1 MSANYKDTLLLPKTD
16 FPMKA
21 DLVKRE
27 PERLAK
33 WEAAGLY
40 RQILDARIGAP
51 LFVLH
56 DGPPFANGDV
66 HMGTA
71 LNKILKDL
79 VVKSRSML
87 GFRAPFVPGWD
98 CHGLPIEFKVVKE
111 QRGLEPAEIR
121 RRAEAFARKYID
133 IQRGQFKRLGV
144 FGSWED
150 PYLTLAPG
158 YEADIIRA
166 FGKLVEKGLVYQS
179 KKPVYWSTGAQTAL
193 AEAEVEYAPRTDP
206 AIWVKFAAVAA
217 TPPTVAATPSSQHVS
232 AAPPPPGIDPCGEGA
247 AATCC
252 DGGVAATTL
261 AGASFVIWT
270 TTPWTLPANVA
281 IAVDPKATYLVAE
294 FQKEGRTETFVI
306 AEALRKAFSE
316 ATGWSLF
323 GEVRVGPD
331 ATQWASEQRS
341 LGRKF
346 VMEMCSPPGADI
358 KFFCSSVDSFTGEQF
373 AGLEA
378 QHPFL
383 PRTSKVI
390 AADFVTLDTGT
401 GQVHVAPG
409 HGKDDYIASQQQNPK
424 LEVLSPVDDFGKFTE
439 DVGVPAWVGK
449 YVFDANAEIVTFLRE
464 SGALLAE
471 QKYTHD
477 YPHCWRSKTPIVFRA
492 VEQFFINVDAI
503 RADALAAIDQTTWV
517 PAWGRNRIYGTVESR
532 PDWCISRQRTWGVPL
547 PVFYEENG
555 TLAGSK
561 GTPIVRADLAA
572 KVADLVESGGTNL
585 WFEKD
590 DAWWAA
596 QLGLPAGTSRR
607 NDTLDVWIDSGVSHQ
622 AVTSRHPELKACG
635 GVADVYLEATDQH
648 RGWFQSS
655 LMTSVALT
663 GHAPYK
669 TVITHG
675 FVVDKDTKKK
685 VSKSDQGTYKKPMEA
700 EYFVG
705 KYGADIVRLWAAS
718 VEFTNDVPFSEDGF
732 ARTSEAYRSFR
743 NVLRILLANLS
754 DFEFGRQEGMKAEGD
769 QPAVA
774 PVPAF
779 PPSKFLRGAT
789 TVDKWVLSK
798 LQGVIAT
805 CRAAYEAYD
814 FRRVF
819 ETLNQ
824 FCTVELSALYVD
836 ITKDRLYCDAAN
848 SPRRRATQS
857 VMHACFSAVAKL
869 LAPILAYTADEAWE
883 FAGNKTSI
891 HIEKFP
897 EADAALRDEA
907 MEAKVDEWLK
917 LRAAIYQQAIEPA
930 RQAKTIAKSLEA
942 AITLDIAD
950 AQHAA
955 LNADKAELEEFLII
969 SELTLASGIEPVA
982 KVFRSGQPQC
992 PRCWRHQ
999 PLTARGVCTRCDGAL
1014 GQ

>member
-40 RQILDARIGAP
+40 QQTLDARKDAP

-79 VVKSRSML
+79 IVKSRHML

-111 QRGLEPAEIR
+111 SRGLAPAEIR
-121 RRAEAFARKYID
+121 RRAEEFARKYID

-144 FGSWED
+144 LGSWSD

-166 FGKLVEKGLVYQS
+166 FGAFVDKGLVYQS

-193 AEAEVEYAPRTDP
+193 AEAEVEYAQRTDP
-206 AIWVKFAAVAA
+206 AIYVKFALL
-217 TPPTVAATPSSQHVS
+217 
-232 AAPPPPGIDPCGEGA
+232 GGENA
-247 AATCC
+247 
-252 DGGVAATTL
+252 L
-261 AGASFVIWT
+261 AGAHMVIWT

-281 IAVDPKATYLVAE
+281 IAVDPRSEYLVGDFGGQTLVVARALLE
-294 FQKEGRTETFVI
+294 KFQQDTGLTLTREV
-306 AEALRKAFSE
+306 AALKGSA
-316 ATGWSLF
+316 L
-323 GEVRVGPD
+323 
-331 ATQWASEQRS
+331 
-341 LGRKF
+341 
-346 VMEMCSPPGADI
+346 
-358 KFFCSSVDSFTGEQF
+358 

-383 PRTSKVI
+383 PRNSKVI
-390 AADFVTLDTGT
+390 AADFVTMDTGT
-401 GQVHVAPG
+401 GQVHIAPG
-409 HGKDDYIASQQQNPK
+409 HGKDDYIAGQQNK
-424 LEVLSPVDDFGKFTE
+424 LPVLSPVDDYGKFTDE
-439 DVGVPAWVGK
+439 VAMPQWVGK
-449 YVFDANAEIVTFLRE
+449 YAFDANAEIVAFLRE
-464 SGALLAE
+464 KGVLLAE

-492 VEQFFINVDAI
+492 VEQFFIKVDEI
-503 RADALAAIDQTTWV
+503 RGDALKAIDETQWV
-517 PAWGRNRIYGTVESR
+517 PAWGRNRIYGTVEAR

-547 PVFYEENG
+547 PVFYDD
-555 TLAGSK
+555 K
-561 GTPIVRADLAA
+561 GAPIVRGDLARQ
-572 KVADLVESGGTNL
+572 VADLVEKHGTNL

-590 DAWWAA
+590 DAWWANE
-596 QLGLPAGTSRR
+596 LGLPAGTSRR

-622 AVTSRHPELKACG
+622 AVTKKHPELAATG
-635 GVADVYLEATDQH
+635 GIADVYIEATDQH

-685 VSKSDQGTYKKPMEA
+685 ISKSEQGAYKKPMEA
-700 EYFVG
+700 DFFVN
-705 KYGADIVRLWAAS
+705 KYGADIVRLWAGS
-718 VEFTNDVPFSEDGF
+718 VNFTDDVPFSEESFTRIG
-732 ARTSEAYRSFR
+732 EAYRGFR
-743 NVLRILLANLS
+743 NVLRILLANLH
-754 DFEFGRQEGMKAEGD
+754 DFTT
-769 QPAVA
+769 
-774 PVPAF
+774 
-779 PPSKFLRGAT
+779 PSLDGAT
-789 TVDKWVLSK
+789 TVDRWVLSK
-798 LQGVIAT
+798 LQTVIAA
-805 CRAAYEAYD
+805 CREAYEAYD

-824 FCTVELSALYVD
+824 FCTVELSALYID
-836 ITKDRLYCDAAN
+836 ITKDRMYCDAAN
-848 SPRRRATQS
+848 SPRRRATQT
-857 VMHACFSAVAKL
+857 VMNACVDAAARL
-869 LAPILAYTADEAWE
+869 LAPILAFTADEAWE
-883 FAGNKTSI
+883 FSRRTGSVHT
-891 HIEKFP
+891 ETFP
-897 EADAALRDEA
+897 QPDASLRDEA
-907 MEAKVDEWLK
+907 LEAKVDEWLK
-917 LRAAIYQQAIEPA
+917 LRGLIYQQAIEPA
-930 RQAKTIAKSLEA
+930 RAAKTIAKSLESA
-942 AITLDIAD
+942 VTLALPE

-955 LNADKAELEEFLII
+955 LAAQKEELEEFFIV
-969 SELTLASGIEPVA
+969 SELSLASAAEPAATVI
-982 KVFRSGQPQC
+982 RSGQTQC
-992 PRCWRHQ
+992 PRCWRHL
-999 PLTARGVCTRCDGAL
+999 PLTDRGTCPRCTEAL
-1014 GQ
+1014 A

>member
-166 FGKLVEKGLVYQS
+166 FGRLVEKGLVYQS

-193 AEAEVEYAPRTDP
+193 AEAEVEYASKTDP
-206 AIWVKFAAVAA
+206 AIYVKFAV
-217 TPPTVAATPSSQHVS
+217 
-232 AAPPPPGIDPCGEGA
+232 E
-247 AATCC
+247 
-252 DGGVAATTL
+252 DGKGGL
-261 AGASFVIWT
+261 EGASFVIWT

-281 IAVDPKATYLVAE
+281 IAVKADADYIVGRFRQIAIAEPNRLSTATEGSAEFASVSTSSIKLVVAKSLVENFCKETGLELEETVAE
-294 FQKEGRTETFVI
+294 FAGSTFVGM
-306 AEALRKAFSE
+306 L
-316 ATGWSLF
+316 
-323 GEVRVGPD
+323 
-331 ATQWASEQRS
+331 
-341 LGRKF
+341 
-346 VMEMCSPPGADI
+346 
-358 KFFCSSVDSFTGEQF
+358 
-373 AGLEA
+373 A

-383 PRTSKVI
+383 SRHSKVI

-401 GQVHVAPG
+401 GQVHIAPG
-409 HGKDDYIASQQQNPK
+409 HGKDDYIAGQANGLP
-424 LEVLSPVDDFGKFTE
+424 VLSPVDDFGKFTE

-464 SGALLAE
+464 SGSLLAE

-492 VEQFFINVDAI
+492 VEQFFIKVDAI
-503 RADALAAIDQTTWV
+503 RADALAAIDKTEWI

-555 TLAGSK
+555 T
-561 GTPIVRADLAA
+561 PIVRADLALQ
-572 KVADLVESGGTNL
+572 VADLVENGGTNL

-590 DAWWAA
+590 DACWAA

-700 EYFVG
+700 EHFVG
-705 KYGADIVRLWAAS
+705 KFGADIVRLWAAS
-718 VEFTNDVPFSEDGF
+718 VDFTNDVPFSEDSF

-743 NVLRILLANLS
+743 NVLRILLANIS
-754 DFEFGRQEGMKAEGD
+754 DFEAGRQEDRKGGGHEPGMSHIPDFMASCLKN
-769 QPAVA
+769 
-774 PVPAF
+774 
-779 PPSKFLRGAT
+779 GAT

-819 ETLNQ
+819 ETVNQ

-857 VMHACFSAVAKL
+857 VMHACFDAVAKL

-883 FAGNKTSI
+883 FSGKKTSI
-891 HIEKFP
+891 HIEKLP
-897 EADAALRDEA
+897 EANAALRDEA
-907 MEAKVDEWLK
+907 LEAKVDEWLK

-942 AITLDIAD
+942 AITLEVAD

-969 SELTLASGIEPVA
+969 SELTLASGAEPVA

-992 PRCWRHQ
+992 PRCWRQQ
-999 PLTARGVCTRCDGAL
+999 PLTAKGVCTRCDEAL
-1014 GQ
+1014 PA